1 MLPPAKLPMFVYVNR
16 GLQMNNLSALA
27 VEYSFFINMGFA
39 AIAVVVIG
47 LLLRKRP
54 TAPIGKGPSQ
64 ANRGTK

>member
-1 MLPPAKLPMFVYVNR
+1 
-16 GLQMNNLSALA
+16 MNNLSALA